1 METPKRMEIYYADL
15 IKTEGSVQYGH
26 RPVLVVSNN
35 IANLSSQ
42 TVIVVP
48 FTTQQNDLPTHVA
61 VDITGGQ
68 GPMSYL
74 KCEQI
79 TTISINQL
87 DTKLGIIEDPNVI
100 RKVNRALIIAT
111 GLDSRFNLVCE

>member
-15 IKTEGSVQYGH
+15 IKSEGSVQYGH

-35 IANLSSQ
+35 IANNSSQ

-48 FTTQQNDLPTHVA
+48 FTTQRNDLPTHVA
-61 VDITGGQ
+61 VDITKGK

-87 DTKLGIIEDPNVI
+87 DTKLGTIEDPNI
-100 RKVNRALIIAT
+100 IWKINRALIIAM
-111 GLDSRFNLVCE
+111 GLDSRFNLT

>member
-15 IKTEGSVQYGH
+15 IKTEGSVQYGR
-26 RPVLVVSNN
+26 RPVLIVSNN

-61 VDITGGQ
+61 VDITGEQ

-100 RKVNRALIIAT
+100 RKVNRALIIAM
-111 GLDSRFNLVCE
+111 GLDCRFNLVRE